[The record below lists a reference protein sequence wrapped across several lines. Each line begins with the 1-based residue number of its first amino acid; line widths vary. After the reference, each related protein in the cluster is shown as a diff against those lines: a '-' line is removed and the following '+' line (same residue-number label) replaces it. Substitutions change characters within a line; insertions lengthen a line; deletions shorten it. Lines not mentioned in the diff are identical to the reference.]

1 MCLKRSEKGVGYPKT
16 TVTDDYKPICRW
28 QKLKPEPLKV
38 QQMLLTTEIC
48 LQAHNIYAYI
58 HRSVLLSTFGREF

>member
-1 MCLKRSEKGVGYPKT
+1 MCLQKSEKGVGWPGT

-28 QKLKPEPLKV
+28 QKLKPGPLKV

-48 LQAHNIYAYI
+48 LQA
-58 HRSVLLSTFGREF
+58 LTT